1 MLWMPA
7 LAAFFR
13 QAPAESES
21 RVTIMRTAT
30 PSLIIASQMVPNLV
44 LSPPAFWMSDWKPAS
59 VNAFCR
65 LGRSL
70 ASQRGEVVVSGRIT
84 PIFLPLVLPP
94 VDPEPEPPP
103 LLLPQAA
110 MPSTRAAAAT
120 IGSARH
126 FLPELIDRPFAVAV
140 AVTTITPYV
149 VLCNIAGLPWPA

>member
-13 QAPAESES
+13 QAPPESES
-21 RVTIMRTAT
+21 RLTIIRTLT

-44 LSPPAFWMSDWKPAS
+44 LSPPAFWMSDLKPAS

-70 ASQRGEVVVSGRIT
+70 ASHRGDVVVSGRIT
-84 PIFLPLVLPP
+84 PMVLDLVPPPPPL
-94 VDPEPEPPP
+94 EPEPPP
-103 LLLPQAA
+103 LLPPQAA

-126 FLPELIDRPFAVAV
+126 FLPELIDRPFAVGVRRDDDHA
-140 AVTTITPYV
+140 
-149 VLCNIAGLPWPA
+149 